1 MKRQYF
7 NLIFLSMMVIS
18 CVDRFRIPNDINQNN
33 SGNFG
38 AGDTSFLQLSPVWN
52 SAHGLSQPVEI
63 SIAQDGR
70 VYVADAGVNSIL
82 VFDQNGNSPTGFD
95 ALKGLVDS
103 ETNGITPIDVDI
115 DKKMNVYFIDGSQRI
130 FVWNQYWNE
139 VGINKISVSGTFI
152 HAQTGV
158 DTVATAG
165 TDLWF
170 SLLNDNDWG
179 IVDGNMTDNQA
190 LIDSLIQPHIFYDG
204 RDEMTAYLDTYYQS
218 DSSQFTGLTAPADDE
233 NMIFVTDNYG
243 GQNNQYR
250 IIQIDFKRS
259 LILELKSGDL
269 VWAYTG
275 QFGSNAIGYGTGA
288 EFVNKPLSLDVD
300 YQGNLYFTQTGEYFP
315 VHMIIPNTSG
325 DYTTYSS
332 GFNPVADD
340 IMDSTLFVSPMD
352 VAVDKDRNI
361 YVVDSTKGDVSVFSA
376 NGKFFKKAG
385 YASKEDTVS
394 IMNEP
399 VSVTVDKRG
408 VVYVCDKE
416 DGAIYRF
423 KLSNTLDED
432 LKTED

>member
-7 NLIFLSMMVIS
+7 NLIFLSMLFIS
-18 CVDRFRIPNDINQNN
+18 CVDRFRIPNDINQKG

>member
-1 MKRQYF
+1 
-7 NLIFLSMMVIS
+7 
-18 CVDRFRIPNDINQNN
+18 VDRFRIPNDINQKG

>member
-1 MKRQYF
+1 MKHQYF
-7 NLIFLSMMVIS
+7 NLIFLSMLVIS
-18 CVDRFRIPNDINQNN
+18 CVDRFRIPNDINQKG